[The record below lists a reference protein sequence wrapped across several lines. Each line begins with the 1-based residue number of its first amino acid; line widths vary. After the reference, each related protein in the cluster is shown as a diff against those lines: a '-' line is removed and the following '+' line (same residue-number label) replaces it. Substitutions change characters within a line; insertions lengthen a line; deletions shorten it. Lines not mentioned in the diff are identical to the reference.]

1 MFEHKILMVDHL
13 LLVERV
19 KLLEKKQST
28 LSVPIVDE
36 DGERVSHYV
45 GYEYGGGGYMTDKS
59 KNITIREAFDALEE
73 MCGVEI
79 TYQEIKGTSKVV
91 IYDKD

>member
-1 MFEHKILMVDHL
+1 MSI
-13 LLVERV
+13 
-19 KLLEKKQST
+19 LEKKQQT

-36 DGERVSHYV
+36 DGERVSHFV
-45 GYEYGGGGYMTDKS
+45 GGGYIANKS
-59 KNITIREAFDALEE
+59 KGITIREAFDALEE

-91 IYDKD
+91 IYEKD